1 MKFREM
7 TYTRPDIDALL
18 ARCKELAAK
27 AESAASGEALV
38 AVYYE
43 QSRAFADYN
52 TAANLASIHYTCDTR
67 DAAWKAEQDFFD
79 ANGPAVQNA
88 SVEISRAFLAN
99 PHVDALTEAF
109 GTTCVAGMKNAVLG
123 MDDRTID
130 LQKEYNALVSQ
141 YQQVYGGALVEF
153 DGKQLTIPQL
163 GPYKENLDPAVRR
176 AAYEAEAGYFDA
188 HRAELD
194 ELYTKIVKNL
204 NEQAKILGYHDYS
217 ELSYVRMNRIGYGPE
232 EIRKF
237 RDQVANDVVPQ
248 LKKVIELRKKRT
260 GIEHL
265 TFTDLPVSF
274 RDGNP
279 KPIEGY
285 DARMAASR
293 TMYHELSPETA
304 AFIDFM
310 QDNELFDVESRPGKM
325 SGGYMTSLP
334 AYKAPFIFANWNNT
348 SADVDVLTHEC
359 GHAFE
364 GYVAER
370 DPKVPAD
377 LECPGMES
385 AEIHSMAMEF
395 LTAPWHHLLFGKDTE
410 KYALLHAED
419 SFLFLAYGC
428 IVDEFQHRMYQNPD
442 LTPDERNAV
451 WLELEHKYR
460 PWIDFDNLPFYGRGA
475 GWQRQLHI
483 YECPFYYIDYCLSTM
498 AALQFF
504 LLSLKDHKDAWQRY
518 LRLVRRAGM
527 ASYAELCETAGL
539 KVPFT
544 DGSIKAIAEEM
555 EQWIAAHQVRAKP
568 NETS

>member
-1 MKFREM
+1 MKFNEM

-18 ARCKELAAK
+18 ARCRELASK
-27 AESAASGEALV
+27 AAAAPDGDALV
-38 AVYYE
+38 RLYYE
-43 QSRAFADYN
+43 QSEAFAEYN
-52 TAANLASIHYTCDTR
+52 TAANLANIHYTCDTR
-67 DAAWKAEQDFFD
+67 DAYWKAEQDFFD
-79 ANGPAVQNA
+79 ANGPAVTNA

-99 PHVDALTEAF
+99 PHVDALTEKF
-109 GTTCVAGMKNAVLG
+109 GTTCVAGMKNAVLS
-123 MDDRTID
+123 MDDRTVE
-130 LQKEYNALVSQ
+130 LQQQFNALVSR
-141 YQQVYGGALVEF
+141 YQQIYGGALVEL

-163 GPYKENLDPAVRR
+163 GPYKEDLDPAVRR

-194 ELYTKIVKNL
+194 ELYGQIVQNL
-204 NEQAKILGYHDYS
+204 NAQARVMGYHDYS

-248 LKKVIELRKKRT
+248 LQKVMALRAKRT
-260 GIEHL
+260 GIAHPA
-265 TFTDLPVSF
+265 FTDLPILF

-279 KPIEGY
+279 KPIPGY
-285 DARMAASR
+285 KARMDAAR

-304 AFIDFM
+304 EFIDFM

-334 AYKAPFIFANWNNT
+334 SYKAPFIFANWNDT
-348 SADVDVLTHEC
+348 SGDVDVLTHEC

-370 DPKVPAD
+370 DPAIPAD

-395 LTAPWHHLLFGKDTE
+395 LTAPWHHLLFGRDTD

-419 SFLFLAYGC
+419 SFVFLAYGC
-428 IVDEFQHRMYQNPD
+428 EVDEFQHIMYQNPN
-442 LTPDERNAV
+442 LTPDERNAE
-451 WLELEHKYR
+451 WLKLEKKYR

-504 LLSLKDHKDAWQRY
+504 LLSLTDHKDAWERY
-518 LRLVRRAGM
+518 LRLVRRAGT
-527 ASYAELCETAGL
+527 ASYTELLETAGL
-539 KVPFT
+539 KVPFEE
-544 DGSIKAIAEEM
+544 GSIKGIAQQMTDWLE
-555 EQWIAAHQVRAKP
+555 AHQV
-568 NETS
+568 

>member
-1 MKFREM
+1 MKFSEM
-7 TYTRPDIDALL
+7 PYTRPDIDALL
-18 ARCKELAAK
+18 AQCRQLAAK
-27 AESAASGEALV
+27 AAAAPDGDAL
-38 AVYYE
+38 AALYFE
-43 QSRAFADYN
+43 QSEAFAEYN
-52 TAANLASIHYTCDTR
+52 TAANLANIHYTCDTR
-67 DAAWKAEQDFFD
+67 DAHWKAEQDFFD
-79 ANGPAVQNA
+79 ANGPAVTNA
-88 SVEISRAFLAN
+88 SVEICRAFLAN
-99 PHVDALTEAF
+99 PHVDALTEKF
-109 GTTCVAGMKNAVLG
+109 GSTCVAGMKNAVLS
-123 MDDRTID
+123 MDDRTVE
-130 LQKEYNALVSQ
+130 LQQQFNALVSQ
-141 YQQVYGGALVEF
+141 YQQIYGGALVEL

-163 GPYKENLDPAVRR
+163 GPYKEDLDPAVRR

-194 ELYTKIVKNL
+194 ELYTQIVRNL
-204 NEQAKILGYHDYS
+204 NAQARVLGYPDYS

-237 RDQVANDVVPQ
+237 RDQVAQDVVPQ
-248 LKKVIELRKKRT
+248 LQKVMALRAKRT
-260 GIEHL
+260 GIAAPK
-265 TFTDLPVSF
+265 FTDLPILF

-279 KPIEGY
+279 KPIPGY
-285 DARMAASR
+285 KARMDAAR

-304 AFIDFM
+304 EFIDFM

-334 AYKAPFIFANWNNT
+334 TYKAPFIFANWNNT

-504 LLSLKDHKDAWQRY
+504 LLSLTDHKDAWERY
-518 LRLVRRAGM
+518 LKLVRRAGL
-527 ASYAELCETAGL
+527 ASYTELMQTAGL
-539 KVPFT
+539 KVPFE
-544 DGSIKAIAEEM
+544 DGSIKAIAQQM
-555 EQWIAAHQVRAKP
+555 GQWIAEHQV
-568 NETS
+568 

>member
-1 MKFREM
+1 MKFNEM

-18 ARCKELAAK
+18 ARCRELAAK
-27 AESAASGEALV
+27 AAAAPDGDALV
-38 AVYYE
+38 RLYYE
-43 QSRAFADYN
+43 QSEAFAEYN
-52 TAANLASIHYTCDTR
+52 TAANLANIHYTCDTR
-67 DAAWKAEQDFFD
+67 DAYWKAEQDFFD
-79 ANGPAVQNA
+79 ANGPAVTNA

-99 PHVDALTEAF
+99 PHVDALTEKF
-109 GTTCVAGMKNAVLG
+109 GTTCVAGMKNAVLS
-123 MDDRTID
+123 MDDRTLE
-130 LQKEYNALVSQ
+130 LQQQFNALVSR
-141 YQQVYGGALVEF
+141 YQQIYGGALVEL

-163 GPYKENLDPAVRR
+163 GPYKEDLDPAVRR

-194 ELYTKIVKNL
+194 ELYGQIVQNL
-204 NEQAKILGYHDYS
+204 NAQARVMGYHDYS

-248 LKKVIELRKKRT
+248 LQKVMALRAKRT
-260 GIEHL
+260 GIAHPA
-265 TFTDLPVSF
+265 FTDLPILF

-279 KPIEGY
+279 KPIPGY
-285 DARMAASR
+285 KARMDAAR

-304 AFIDFM
+304 EFIDFM

-334 AYKAPFIFANWNNT
+334 SYKAPFIFANWNDT
-348 SADVDVLTHEC
+348 SGDVDVLTHEC

-370 DPKVPAD
+370 DPAIPAD

-395 LTAPWHHLLFGKDTE
+395 LTAPWHHLLFGKDTD

-419 SFLFLAYGC
+419 SFVFLAYGC
-428 IVDEFQHRMYQNPD
+428 EVDEFQHIMYQNPD
-442 LTPDERNAV
+442 LTPDERNAE
-451 WLELEHKYR
+451 WLKLEKKYR
-460 PWIDFDNLPFYGRGA
+460 PWIDFADLPFYGRGA

-504 LLSLKDHKDAWQRY
+504 LLSLTDHKDAWARY
-518 LRLVRRAGM
+518 LRLVRRAGT
-527 ASYAELCETAGL
+527 ASYTELLETAGL
-539 KVPFT
+539 KVPFEE
-544 DGSIKAIAEEM
+544 GSIKGIAQQMTDWLET
-555 EQWIAAHQVRAKP
+555 HQV
-568 NETS
+568 

>member
-1 MKFREM
+1 MKFNEM

-18 ARCKELAAK
+18 ARCRELASK
-27 AESAASGEALV
+27 AAAAPDGDALV
-38 AVYYE
+38 RLYYE
-43 QSRAFADYN
+43 QSEAFAEYN
-52 TAANLASIHYTCDTR
+52 TAANLANIHYTCDTR
-67 DAAWKAEQDFFD
+67 DAYWKAEQDFFD
-79 ANGPAVQNA
+79 ANGPAVTNA

-99 PHVDALTEAF
+99 PHVDALTEKF
-109 GTTCVAGMKNAVLG
+109 GTTCVAGMKNAVLS
-123 MDDRTID
+123 MDDRTVE
-130 LQKEYNALVSQ
+130 LQQQFNALVSR
-141 YQQVYGGALVEF
+141 YQQIYGGALVEL

-163 GPYKENLDPAVRR
+163 GPYKEDLDPAVRR

-194 ELYTKIVKNL
+194 ELYGQIVQNL
-204 NEQAKILGYHDYS
+204 NAQARVMGYHDYS

-248 LKKVIELRKKRT
+248 LQKVMALRAKRT
-260 GIEHL
+260 GIAHPA
-265 TFTDLPVSF
+265 FTDLPILF

-279 KPIEGY
+279 KPIPGY
-285 DARMAASR
+285 KARMDAAR

-304 AFIDFM
+304 EFIDFM

-334 AYKAPFIFANWNNT
+334 SYKAPFIFANWNDT
-348 SADVDVLTHEC
+348 SGDVDVLTHEC

-370 DPKVPAD
+370 DPAIPAD

-395 LTAPWHHLLFGKDTE
+395 LTAPWHHLLFGRDTD

-419 SFLFLAYGC
+419 SFVFLAYGC
-428 IVDEFQHRMYQNPD
+428 EVDEFQHIMYQNPD
-442 LTPDERNAV
+442 LTPDERNAE
-451 WLELEHKYR
+451 WLKLEKKYR

-504 LLSLKDHKDAWQRY
+504 LLSLTDHKDAWARY
-518 LRLVRRAGM
+518 LRLVRRAGT
-527 ASYAELCETAGL
+527 ASYTELLETAGL
-539 KVPFT
+539 KVPFEE
-544 DGSIKAIAEEM
+544 GSIKGIAQQMTDWLES
-555 EQWIAAHQVRAKP
+555 HQV
-568 NETS
+568 

>member
-1 MKFREM
+1 MKFSEM

-27 AESAASGEALV
+27 AAAAPDGDALV
-38 AVYYE
+38 RLYYE
-43 QSRAFADYN
+43 QSEAFAEYN
-52 TAANLASIHYTCDTR
+52 TAANLANIHYTCDTR
-67 DAAWKAEQDFFD
+67 DAYWKAEQDFFD
-79 ANGPAVQNA
+79 ANGPAVTNA

-99 PHVDALTEAF
+99 PHVDALTAKF
-109 GTTCVAGMKNAVLG
+109 GTTCVAGMKNAVLS
-123 MDDRTID
+123 MDDRTVE
-130 LQKEYNALVSQ
+130 LQQKFNALVSR
-141 YQQVYGGALVEF
+141 YQQIYGGALVEL

-163 GPYKENLDPAVRR
+163 GPYKEDLDPAVRR

-194 ELYTKIVKNL
+194 ELYGEIVQNL
-204 NEQAKILGYHDYS
+204 NAQAKVMGYHDYS
-217 ELSYVRMNRIGYGPE
+217 DLSYVRMNRIGYGPE

-237 RDQVANDVVPQ
+237 RDQVARDVVPQ
-248 LKKVIELRKKRT
+248 LQKVMAMRAKRT
-260 GIEHL
+260 GIEHPA
-265 TFTDLPVSF
+265 FTDLPIMF
-274 RDGNP
+274 KDGNP
-279 KPIEGY
+279 KPIPGY
-285 DARMAASR
+285 KARMDAAR
-293 TMYHELSPETA
+293 TMYHALSPETA
-304 AFIDFM
+304 EFIDFM

-334 AYKAPFIFANWNNT
+334 SYKAPFIFANWNNT
-348 SADVDVLTHEC
+348 SGDVDVLTHEC

-370 DPKVPAD
+370 DPAIPAD

-395 LTAPWHHLLFGKDTE
+395 LTAPWHHLLFGKDTG

-419 SFLFLAYGC
+419 SFVFLAYGC
-428 IVDEFQHRMYQNPD
+428 EVDEFQHIMYQNPD
-442 LTPDERNAV
+442 LTPDERNAE
-451 WLELEHKYR
+451 WLKLEKKYR
-460 PWIDFDNLPFYGRGA
+460 PWIDFAGLPFYGRGA

-504 LLSLKDHKDAWQRY
+504 LLSLTDHKDAWQRY

-527 ASYAELCETAGL
+527 ASYTELLQTAGL
-539 KVPFT
+539 KVPFE
-544 DGSIKAIAEEM
+544 DGSIKGIAQQMTDWLET
-555 EQWIAAHQVRAKP
+555 HQV
-568 NETS
+568 

>member
-1 MKFREM
+1 MKFNEM

-18 ARCKELAAK
+18 ARCRELAAK
-27 AESAASGEALV
+27 AAAAPDGDALV
-38 AVYYE
+38 RLYYE
-43 QSRAFADYN
+43 QSEAFAEYN
-52 TAANLASIHYTCDTR
+52 TAANLANIHYTCDTR
-67 DAAWKAEQDFFD
+67 DAYWKAEQDFFD
-79 ANGPAVQNA
+79 ANGPAVTNA

-99 PHVDALTEAF
+99 PHVDALTEKF
-109 GTTCVAGMKNAVLG
+109 GTTCVAGMKNAVLS
-123 MDDRTID
+123 MDDRTVE
-130 LQKEYNALVSQ
+130 LQQQFNALVSR
-141 YQQVYGGALVEF
+141 YQQIYGGALVEL

-163 GPYKENLDPAVRR
+163 GPYKEDLDPAVRR

-194 ELYTKIVKNL
+194 ELYGQIVQNL
-204 NEQAKILGYHDYS
+204 NAQARVMGYHDYS

-248 LKKVIELRKKRT
+248 LQKVMALRAKRT
-260 GIEHL
+260 GIAHPA
-265 TFTDLPVSF
+265 FTDLPILF

-279 KPIEGY
+279 KPIPGY
-285 DARMAASR
+285 KARMDAAR

-304 AFIDFM
+304 EFIDFM

-334 AYKAPFIFANWNNT
+334 SYKAPFIFANWNDT
-348 SADVDVLTHEC
+348 SGDVDVLTHEC

-370 DPKVPAD
+370 DPAIPAD

-395 LTAPWHHLLFGKDTE
+395 LTAPWHHLLFGRDTD

-419 SFLFLAYGC
+419 SFVFLAYGC
-428 IVDEFQHRMYQNPD
+428 EVDEFQHIMYQNPD
-442 LTPDERNAV
+442 LTPDERNAE
-451 WLELEHKYR
+451 WLKLEKKYR

-498 AALQFF
+498 TALQFF
-504 LLSLKDHKDAWQRY
+504 LLSLTDHKDAWARY
-518 LRLVRRAGM
+518 LRLVRRAGT
-527 ASYAELCETAGL
+527 ASYTELLETAGL
-539 KVPFT
+539 KVPFEE
-544 DGSIKAIAEEM
+544 GSIKGIAQQMTDWLE
-555 EQWIAAHQVRAKP
+555 AHQV
-568 NETS
+568 

>member
-1 MKFREM
+1 MKFNEM
-7 TYTRPDIDALL
+7 TYTRPDIGALL

-27 AESAASGEALV
+27 AAAAPDGDALV
-38 AVYYE
+38 RLYYE
-43 QSRAFADYN
+43 QSEAFAEYN
-52 TAANLASIHYTCDTR
+52 TAANLANIHYTCDTR
-67 DAAWKAEQDFFD
+67 DEYWKAEQDFFD
-79 ANGPAVQNA
+79 ANGPAVTNA
-88 SVEISRAFLAN
+88 SVEISRSFLAN
-99 PHVDALTEAF
+99 PHVDALTEKF

-123 MDDRTID
+123 MDDRTVE
-130 LQKEYNALVSQ
+130 LQQQFNALVSR
-141 YQQVYGGALVEF
+141 YQQIYGGALVEL

-163 GPYKENLDPAVRR
+163 GPYKEDLDPAVRR

-194 ELYTKIVKNL
+194 ELYGEIVKNL
-204 NEQAKILGYHDYS
+204 NAQARVMGYHDYS

-248 LKKVIELRKKRT
+248 LQKVMAMRAKRT
-260 GIEHL
+260 GIARP
-265 TFTDLPVSF
+265 TFTDLPIMF
-274 RDGNP
+274 KDGNP
-279 KPIEGY
+279 KPIPGY
-285 DARMAASR
+285 KARMDAAR

-304 AFIDFM
+304 EFIDFM

-334 AYKAPFIFANWNNT
+334 SYKAPFIFANWNDT
-348 SADVDVLTHEC
+348 SGDVDVLTHEC

-370 DPKVPAD
+370 DPAIPAD

-395 LTAPWHHLLFGKDTE
+395 LTAPWHHLLFGKDTD

-419 SFLFLAYGC
+419 SFVFLAYGC
-428 IVDEFQHRMYQNPD
+428 EVDEFQHIMYQNPD
-442 LTPDERNAV
+442 LTPDERNAE
-451 WLELEHKYR
+451 WLKLEKEYR

-504 LLSLKDHKDAWQRY
+504 LLSLTDHKDAWARY
-518 LRLVRRAGM
+518 LRLVRRAGT
-527 ASYAELCETAGL
+527 ASYTELLETAGL
-539 KVPFT
+539 KVPFEE
-544 DGSIKAIAEEM
+544 GSIKGIAQQMTDWLEN
-555 EQWIAAHQVRAKP
+555 HQV
-568 NETS
+568 

>member
-1 MKFREM
+1 MKFNEM
-7 TYTRPDIDALL
+7 PYTRPDIDALL
-18 ARCKELAAK
+18 ARCKELAAR
-27 AESAASGEALV
+27 AAAAPDGDALV
-38 AVYYE
+38 VLYYE
-43 QSRAFADYN
+43 QSEAFAEYN
-52 TAANLASIHYTCDTR
+52 TASQLANIHYTCDTR
-67 DAAWKAEQDFFD
+67 DAYWKAEQDFFD
-79 ANGPAVQNA
+79 ANGPAVTNA

-99 PHVDALTEAF
+99 PHVDALTAKF
-109 GTTCVAGMKNAVLG
+109 GTTCVAGMKNAVLS
-123 MDDRTID
+123 MDDRTVE
-130 LQKEYNALVSQ
+130 LQQQFNALVSK
-141 YQQVYGGALVEF
+141 YQQIYGGALVEL

-163 GPYKENLDPAVRR
+163 GPYKEDLDPAVRR

-188 HRAELD
+188 HRDELD
-194 ELYTKIVKNL
+194 ALYGEIVKNL
-204 NEQAKILGYHDYS
+204 NAQAKVLGYKDYS

-232 EIRKF
+232 EIKKF
-237 RDQVANDVVPQ
+237 RDQVANDVVPLLQ
-248 LKKVIELRKKRT
+248 KVMAMRAKRT
-260 GIEHL
+260 GIAHP
-265 TFTDLPVSF
+265 TFTDLPIMF
-274 RDGNP
+274 KDGNP
-279 KPIEGY
+279 KPIPGY
-285 DARMAASR
+285 EARMDAAR

-304 AFIDFM
+304 EFIDFM

-334 AYKAPFIFANWNNT
+334 SYKAPFIFANWNNT
-348 SADVDVLTHEC
+348 SGDVDVLTHEC

-395 LTAPWHHLLFGKDTE
+395 LTAPWHHLLFGKDTG

-504 LLSLKDHKDAWQRY
+504 LLSLKDHKDAWERY
-518 LRLVRRAGM
+518 LKLVRRAGL
-527 ASYAELCETAGL
+527 ASYTELMQTAGL
-539 KVPFT
+539 KVPFEE
-544 DGSIKAIAEEM
+544 GSIKAIAQQM
-555 EQWIAAHQVRAKP
+555 GQWIAEHQV
-568 NETS
+568 

>member
-1 MKFREM
+1 MKFNEM
-7 TYTRPDIDALL
+7 TYTRPDIGALL

-27 AESAASGEALV
+27 AAAAPDGDALV
-38 AVYYE
+38 RLYYE
-43 QSRAFADYN
+43 QSEAFAEYN
-52 TAANLASIHYTCDTR
+52 TAANLANIHYTCDTR
-67 DAAWKAEQDFFD
+67 DAYWKAEQDFFD
-79 ANGPAVQNA
+79 ANGPAVTNA

-99 PHVDALTEAF
+99 PHVDALTEKF
-109 GTTCVAGMKNAVLG
+109 GTTCVAGMKNAVLS
-123 MDDRTID
+123 MDDRTVE
-130 LQKEYNALVSQ
+130 LQQQFNALVSR
-141 YQQVYGGALVEF
+141 YQQIYGGALVEL

-163 GPYKENLDPAVRR
+163 GPYKEDLDPAVRR

-194 ELYTKIVKNL
+194 ELYGEIVKNL
-204 NEQAKILGYHDYS
+204 NAQARVMGYHDYS

-248 LKKVIELRKKRT
+248 LQKVMAMRAKRT
-260 GIEHL
+260 GIARP
-265 TFTDLPVSF
+265 TFTDLPIMF
-274 RDGNP
+274 KDGNP
-279 KPIEGY
+279 KPIPGY
-285 DARMAASR
+285 KARMDAAR

-304 AFIDFM
+304 EFIDFM

-334 AYKAPFIFANWNNT
+334 SYKAPFIFANWNDT
-348 SADVDVLTHEC
+348 SGDVDVLTHEC

-370 DPKVPAD
+370 DPAIPAD

-395 LTAPWHHLLFGKDTE
+395 LTAPWHHLLFGRDTD

-419 SFLFLAYGC
+419 SFVFLAYGC
-428 IVDEFQHRMYQNPD
+428 EVDEFQHIMYQNPD
-442 LTPDERNAV
+442 LTPDERNAE
-451 WLELEHKYR
+451 WLKLEKKYR
-460 PWIDFDNLPFYGRGA
+460 PWIDFADLPFYGRGA

-504 LLSLKDHKDAWQRY
+504 LLSLTDHKDAWERY
-518 LRLVRRAGM
+518 LRLVRRAGT
-527 ASYAELCETAGL
+527 ASYTELLETAGL
-539 KVPFT
+539 KVPFEE
-544 DGSIKAIAEEM
+544 GSIKGIAQQMTDWLET
-555 EQWIAAHQVRAKP
+555 HQV
-568 NETS
+568 

>member
-1 MKFREM
+1 MKFNEM

-18 ARCKELAAK
+18 ARCRELAAK
-27 AESAASGEALV
+27 AAAAPDGDALV
-38 AVYYE
+38 RLYYE
-43 QSRAFADYN
+43 QSEAFAEYN
-52 TAANLASIHYTCDTR
+52 TAANLANIHYTCDTR
-67 DAAWKAEQDFFD
+67 DAYWKAEQDFFD
-79 ANGPAVQNA
+79 ANGPAVTNA

-99 PHVDALTEAF
+99 PHVDALTEKF
-109 GTTCVAGMKNAVLG
+109 GTTCVAGMKNAVLS
-123 MDDRTID
+123 MDDRTVE
-130 LQKEYNALVSQ
+130 LQQQFNALVSR
-141 YQQVYGGALVEF
+141 YQQIYGGALVELG
-153 DGKQLTIPQL
+153 GKQLTIPQL
-163 GPYKENLDPAVRR
+163 GPYKEDLDPAVRR

-194 ELYTKIVKNL
+194 ELYGQIVQNL
-204 NEQAKILGYHDYS
+204 NAQARVMGYHDYS

-248 LKKVIELRKKRT
+248 LQKVMALRAKRT
-260 GIEHL
+260 GIAHPA
-265 TFTDLPVSF
+265 FTDLPILF

-279 KPIEGY
+279 KPIPGY
-285 DARMAASR
+285 KARMDAAR

-304 AFIDFM
+304 EFIDFM

-334 AYKAPFIFANWNNT
+334 SYKAPFIFANWNDT
-348 SADVDVLTHEC
+348 SGDVDVLTHEC

-370 DPKVPAD
+370 DPAIPAD

-395 LTAPWHHLLFGKDTE
+395 LTAPWHHLLFGRDTD

-419 SFLFLAYGC
+419 SFVFLAYGC
-428 IVDEFQHRMYQNPD
+428 EVDEFQHIMYQNPD
-442 LTPDERNAV
+442 LTPDERNAE
-451 WLELEHKYR
+451 WLKLEKKYR

-504 LLSLKDHKDAWQRY
+504 LLSLTDHKDAWARY
-518 LRLVRRAGM
+518 LRLVRRAGT
-527 ASYAELCETAGL
+527 ASYTELLETAGL
-539 KVPFT
+539 KVPFEE
-544 DGSIKAIAEEM
+544 GSIKGIAQQM
-555 EQWIAAHQVRAKP
+555 TDWLKNHQV
-568 NETS
+568 

>member
-1 MKFREM
+1 MKFNEM
-7 TYTRPDIDALL
+7 TYTRPDIGALL

-27 AESAASGEALV
+27 AAAAPDGDALV
-38 AVYYE
+38 RLYYE
-43 QSRAFADYN
+43 QSEAFAEYN
-52 TAANLASIHYTCDTR
+52 TAANLANIHYTCDTR
-67 DAAWKAEQDFFD
+67 DAYWKAEQDFFD
-79 ANGPAVQNA
+79 ANGPAVTNA

-99 PHVDALTEAF
+99 PHVDVLTAKF

-123 MDDRTID
+123 MDDRTVE
-130 LQKEYNALVSQ
+130 LQQQFNALVSR
-141 YQQVYGGALVEF
+141 YQQIYGGALVEL

-163 GPYKENLDPAVRR
+163 GPYKEDLDPAVRR

-194 ELYTKIVKNL
+194 ELYGQIVQNL
-204 NEQAKILGYHDYS
+204 NAQARVMGYHDYS

-248 LKKVIELRKKRT
+248 LQKVMAMRAKRT
-260 GIEHL
+260 GIARP
-265 TFTDLPVSF
+265 TFTDLPIMF
-274 RDGNP
+274 KDGNP
-279 KPIEGY
+279 KPIPGY
-285 DARMAASR
+285 KARMDAAR

-304 AFIDFM
+304 EFIDFM

-334 AYKAPFIFANWNNT
+334 SYKAPFIFANWNDT
-348 SADVDVLTHEC
+348 SGDVDVLTHEC

-370 DPKVPAD
+370 DPAIPAD

-395 LTAPWHHLLFGKDTE
+395 LTAPWHHLLFGRDTD

-419 SFLFLAYGC
+419 SFVFLAYGC
-428 IVDEFQHRMYQNPD
+428 EVDEFQHIMYQNPD
-442 LTPDERNAV
+442 LTPDERNAE
-451 WLELEHKYR
+451 WLKLEKKYR

-504 LLSLKDHKDAWQRY
+504 LLSLTDHKDAWERY
-518 LRLVRRAGM
+518 LRLVRRAGT
-527 ASYAELCETAGL
+527 ASYTELLETAGL
-539 KVPFT
+539 KVPFEE
-544 DGSIKAIAEEM
+544 GSIKGIAQQMTDWLEN
-555 EQWIAAHQVRAKP
+555 HQV
-568 NETS
+568 

>member
-1 MKFREM
+1 MKFSEM
-7 TYTRPDIDALL
+7 KYERPDLDKVL
-18 ARCKELAAK
+18 AQCEEYAKKMAA
-27 AESAASGEALV
+27 AQSGEELV
-38 AVYYE
+38 QLYREENAMMAHYH
-43 QSRAFADYN
+43 
-52 TAANLASIHYTCDTR
+52 TASCLASIHYTQDTR
-67 DAAWKAEQDFFD
+67 DEYWSGEQEWFD
-79 ANGPAVQNA
+79 ATGPAVSNA
-88 SVEISRAFLAN
+88 ARNVAEAILSN
-99 PHVDALTEAF
+99 PHAKALEEAF
-109 GTTCVAGMKNAVLG
+109 GTRILPSLRNLVLS
-123 MDDRTID
+123 MDDRVIE
-130 LQKEYNALVSQ
+130 LQKEENALTSA
-141 YQQVYGGALVEF
+141 YQKLYGGAMAEL

-163 GPYKENLDPAVRR
+163 GPYKEDLDPAVRR

-194 ELYTKIVKNL
+194 ELYGEIVKNL
-204 NEQAKILGYHDYS
+204 NAQARVMGYHDYS

-248 LKKVIELRKKRT
+248 LQKVMALRAKRT
-260 GIEHL
+260 GIARP
-265 TFTDLPVSF
+265 TFADLPIMF
-274 RDGNP
+274 KDGNP
-279 KPIEGY
+279 KPIPGY
-285 DARMAASR
+285 KARMDAAR

-304 AFIDFM
+304 EFIDFM

-334 AYKAPFIFANWNNT
+334 SYKAPFIFANWNNT
-348 SADVDVLTHEC
+348 SGDVDVLTHEC

-370 DPKVPAD
+370 DPNVPAD
-377 LECPGMES
+377 LECPAMES

-419 SFLFLAYGC
+419 SFVFLAYGC
-428 IVDEFQHRMYQNPD
+428 AVDEFQHIMYQNPD
-442 LTPDERNAV
+442 LTPDQRNAE
-451 WLELEHKYR
+451 WLKLEKKYR

-504 LLSLKDHKDAWQRY
+504 LLSLDDHKDAWERY
-518 LRLVRRAGM
+518 LKLVRRAGL
-527 ASYAELCETAGL
+527 ASYTELLQTAGL
-539 KVPFT
+539 KVPFEE
-544 DGSIKAIAEEM
+544 GSVKGIAQQMTRWLEE
-555 EQWIAAHQVRAKP
+555 HQVD
-568 NETS
+568 

>member
-1 MKFREM
+1 MKFNEM

-18 ARCKELAAK
+18 ARCRELAAK
-27 AESAASGEALV
+27 AAAAPDGDALV
-38 AVYYE
+38 RLYYE
-43 QSRAFADYN
+43 QSEAFAEYN
-52 TAANLASIHYTCDTR
+52 TAANLANIHYTCDTR
-67 DAAWKAEQDFFD
+67 DAYWKAEQDFFD
-79 ANGPAVQNA
+79 ANGPAVTNA

-99 PHVDALTEAF
+99 PHVDALTEKF
-109 GTTCVAGMKNAVLG
+109 GTTCVAGMKNAVLS
-123 MDDRTID
+123 MDDRTVE
-130 LQKEYNALVSQ
+130 LQQQFNALVSR
-141 YQQVYGGALVEF
+141 YQQIYGGALVEL

-163 GPYKENLDPAVRR
+163 GPYKEDLDPAVRR

-194 ELYTKIVKNL
+194 ELYGQIVQNL
-204 NEQAKILGYHDYS
+204 NAQARVMGYHDYS

-248 LKKVIELRKKRT
+248 LQKVMALRAKRT
-260 GIEHL
+260 GIAHPA
-265 TFTDLPVSF
+265 FTDLPILF

-279 KPIEGY
+279 KPIPGY
-285 DARMAASR
+285 KARMDAAR

-304 AFIDFM
+304 EFIDFM

-334 AYKAPFIFANWNNT
+334 SYKAPFIFANWNDT
-348 SADVDVLTHEC
+348 SGDVDVLTHEC

-370 DPKVPAD
+370 DPAIPAD

-395 LTAPWHHLLFGKDTE
+395 LTAPWHHLLFGKDTD
-410 KYALLHAED
+410 KYSLLHAED
-419 SFLFLAYGC
+419 SFVFLAYGC
-428 IVDEFQHRMYQNPD
+428 EVDEFQHIMYQNPD
-442 LTPDERNAV
+442 LTPDERNAE
-451 WLELEHKYR
+451 WLKLEKKYR

-504 LLSLKDHKDAWQRY
+504 LLSLTDHKDAWARY
-518 LRLVRRAGM
+518 LRLVRRAGT
-527 ASYAELCETAGL
+527 ASYTELLETAGL
-539 KVPFT
+539 KVPFEE
-544 DGSIKAIAEEM
+544 GSIKGIAQQMTDWLEN
-555 EQWIAAHQVRAKP
+555 HQV
-568 NETS
+568 

>member
-1 MKFREM
+1 MKFNEM
-7 TYTRPDIDALL
+7 TYTRPDIGALL

-27 AESAASGEALV
+27 AAAAPDGDALV
-38 AVYYE
+38 RLYYE
-43 QSRAFADYN
+43 QSEAFAEYN
-52 TAANLASIHYTCDTR
+52 TAANLANIHYTCDTR
-67 DAAWKAEQDFFD
+67 DEYWKAEQDFFD
-79 ANGPAVQNA
+79 ANGPAVTNA
-88 SVEISRAFLAN
+88 SVEISRSFLAN
-99 PHVDALTEAF
+99 PHVDALTEKF
-109 GTTCVAGMKNAVLG
+109 GTTCVAGMKNAVLS
-123 MDDRTID
+123 MDDRTVE
-130 LQKEYNALVSQ
+130 LQQQFNALVSR
-141 YQQVYGGALVEF
+141 YQQIYGGALVEL

-163 GPYKENLDPAVRR
+163 GPYKEDLDPAVRR

-194 ELYTKIVKNL
+194 ELYGEIVKNL
-204 NEQAKILGYHDYS
+204 NAQARVMGYHDYS

-248 LKKVIELRKKRT
+248 LQKVMAMRAKRT
-260 GIEHL
+260 GIARP
-265 TFTDLPVSF
+265 TFTDLPIMF
-274 RDGNP
+274 KDGNP
-279 KPIEGY
+279 KPIPGY
-285 DARMAASR
+285 KARMDAAR

-304 AFIDFM
+304 EFIDFM

-334 AYKAPFIFANWNNT
+334 SYKAPFIFANWNGT

-370 DPKVPAD
+370 DPAIPAD

-395 LTAPWHHLLFGKDTE
+395 LTAPWHHLLFGRDTD

-419 SFLFLAYGC
+419 SFVFLAYGC
-428 IVDEFQHRMYQNPD
+428 EVDEFQHIMYQNPD
-442 LTPDERNAV
+442 LTPDERNAE
-451 WLELEHKYR
+451 WLKLEKKYR

-504 LLSLKDHKDAWQRY
+504 LLSLTDHKDAWQRY

-527 ASYAELCETAGL
+527 ASYTELLETAGL
-539 KVPFT
+539 KVPFEE
-544 DGSIKAIAEEM
+544 GSIKGIAQQMTDWLET
-555 EQWIAAHQVRAKP
+555 HQV
-568 NETS
+568 

>member
-1 MKFREM
+1 MKFNEM

-18 ARCKELAAK
+18 ARCRELATK
-27 AESAASGEALV
+27 AAAAPDGDALV
-38 AVYYE
+38 RLYYE
-43 QSRAFADYN
+43 QSEAFAEYN
-52 TAANLASIHYTCDTR
+52 TAANLANIHYTCDTR
-67 DAAWKAEQDFFD
+67 DAYWKAEQDFFD
-79 ANGPAVQNA
+79 ANGPAVTNA

-99 PHVDALTEAF
+99 SHVDALTEKF
-109 GTTCVAGMKNAVLG
+109 GSTCVAGMKNAVLS
-123 MDDRTID
+123 MDDRTVE
-130 LQKEYNALVSQ
+130 LQQQFNALVSR
-141 YQQVYGGALVEF
+141 YQQIYGGALVEL

-163 GPYKENLDPAVRR
+163 GPYKEDLDPAVRR

-194 ELYTKIVKNL
+194 ELYGQIVQNL
-204 NEQAKILGYHDYS
+204 NAQARVMGYHDYS

-248 LKKVIELRKKRT
+248 LQKVMALRAKRT
-260 GIEHL
+260 GIAHPA
-265 TFTDLPVSF
+265 FTDLPILF

-279 KPIEGY
+279 KPIPGY
-285 DARMAASR
+285 KARMDAAR

-304 AFIDFM
+304 EFIDFM

-334 AYKAPFIFANWNNT
+334 SYKAPFIFANWNDT
-348 SADVDVLTHEC
+348 SGDVDVLTHEC

-370 DPKVPAD
+370 DPAIPAD

-395 LTAPWHHLLFGKDTE
+395 LTAPWHHLLFGKDTD

-419 SFLFLAYGC
+419 SFVFLAYGC
-428 IVDEFQHRMYQNPD
+428 EVDEFQHIMYQNPD
-442 LTPDERNAV
+442 LTPDERNAE
-451 WLELEHKYR
+451 WLKLEKKYR
-460 PWIDFDNLPFYGRGA
+460 PWIDFDNLPFYGRGS

-504 LLSLKDHKDAWQRY
+504 LLSLTDHKDAWARY
-518 LRLVRRAGM
+518 LRLVRRAGT
-527 ASYAELCETAGL
+527 ASYTELLETAGL
-539 KVPFT
+539 KVPFEE
-544 DGSIKAIAEEM
+544 GSIKGIAQQMTDWLE
-555 EQWIAAHQVRAKP
+555 AHQV
-568 NETS
+568 

>member
-1 MKFREM
+1 MKFNEM

-18 ARCKELAAK
+18 ARCRELAAK
-27 AESAASGEALV
+27 AAAAPDGDALV
-38 AVYYE
+38 RLYYE
-43 QSRAFADYN
+43 QSEAFAEYN
-52 TAANLASIHYTCDTR
+52 TAANLANIHYTCDTR
-67 DAAWKAEQDFFD
+67 DAYWKAEQDFFD
-79 ANGPAVQNA
+79 ANGPAVTNA

-99 PHVDALTEAF
+99 PHVDVLTAKF

-123 MDDRTID
+123 MDDRTVE
-130 LQKEYNALVSQ
+130 LQQQFNALVSR
-141 YQQVYGGALVEF
+141 YQQIYGGALVEL

-163 GPYKENLDPAVRR
+163 GPYKEDLDPAVRR
-176 AAYEAEAGYFDA
+176 AAYEAEASYFDA

-194 ELYTKIVKNL
+194 ELYGQIVQNL
-204 NEQAKILGYHDYS
+204 NAQARVMGYHDYS

-248 LKKVIELRKKRT
+248 LQKVMALRAKRT
-260 GIEHL
+260 GIAHPA
-265 TFTDLPVSF
+265 FTDLPILF

-279 KPIEGY
+279 KPIPGY
-285 DARMAASR
+285 KARMDAAR

-304 AFIDFM
+304 EFIDFM

-334 AYKAPFIFANWNNT
+334 SYKAPFIFANWNDT
-348 SADVDVLTHEC
+348 SGDVDVLTHEC

-370 DPKVPAD
+370 DPAIPAD

-395 LTAPWHHLLFGKDTE
+395 LTAPWHHLLFGRDTD

-419 SFLFLAYGC
+419 SFVFLAYGC
-428 IVDEFQHRMYQNPD
+428 EVDEFQHIMYQNPD
-442 LTPDERNAV
+442 LTPDERNAE
-451 WLELEHKYR
+451 WLKLEKKYR

-504 LLSLKDHKDAWQRY
+504 LLSLTDHKDAWERY
-518 LRLVRRAGM
+518 LRLVRRAGT
-527 ASYAELCETAGL
+527 ASYTELLETAGL
-539 KVPFT
+539 KVPFEE
-544 DGSIKAIAEEM
+544 GSIKGIAQQMTDWLEN
-555 EQWIAAHQVRAKP
+555 HQV
-568 NETS
+568 

>member
-1 MKFREM
+1 MKFNEM
-7 TYTRPDIDALL
+7 TYTRPDIGALL

-27 AESAASGEALV
+27 AAAAPDGDALV
-38 AVYYE
+38 RLYYE
-43 QSRAFADYN
+43 QSEAFAEYN
-52 TAANLASIHYTCDTR
+52 TAANLANIHYTCDTR
-67 DAAWKAEQDFFD
+67 DAYWKAEQDFFD
-79 ANGPAVQNA
+79 ANGPAVTNA

-99 PHVDALTEAF
+99 PHVDALTEKF
-109 GTTCVAGMKNAVLG
+109 GTTCVAGMKNAVLS
-123 MDDRTID
+123 MDDRTVE
-130 LQKEYNALVSQ
+130 LQQQFNALVSR
-141 YQQVYGGALVEF
+141 YQQIYGGALVEL

-163 GPYKENLDPAVRR
+163 GPYKEDLDPAVRR
-176 AAYEAEAGYFDA
+176 AAYEAEASYFDA

-194 ELYTKIVKNL
+194 ELYGQIVQNL
-204 NEQAKILGYHDYS
+204 NAQARVMGYHDYS

-248 LKKVIELRKKRT
+248 LQKVMALRAKRT
-260 GIEHL
+260 GIAHPA
-265 TFTDLPVSF
+265 FTDLPILF

-279 KPIEGY
+279 KPIPGY
-285 DARMAASR
+285 KARMDAAR

-304 AFIDFM
+304 EFIDFM
-310 QDNELFDVESRPGKM
+310 QENELFDVESRPGKM

-334 AYKAPFIFANWNNT
+334 SYKAPFIFANWNDT
-348 SADVDVLTHEC
+348 SGDVDVLTHEC

-370 DPKVPAD
+370 DPAIPAD

-395 LTAPWHHLLFGKDTE
+395 LTAPWHHLLFGKDTD

-419 SFLFLAYGC
+419 SFVFLAYGC
-428 IVDEFQHRMYQNPD
+428 EVDEFQHIMYQNPD
-442 LTPDERNAV
+442 LTPDERNAE
-451 WLELEHKYR
+451 WLKLEKKYR

-504 LLSLKDHKDAWQRY
+504 LLSLTDHKDAWARY
-518 LRLVRRAGM
+518 LRLVRRAGT
-527 ASYAELCETAGL
+527 ASYTELLETAGL
-539 KVPFT
+539 KVPFEE
-544 DGSIKAIAEEM
+544 GSIKGIAQQMTDWLEN
-555 EQWIAAHQVRAKP
+555 HQV
-568 NETS
+568 

>member
-1 MKFREM
+1 MKFNEM

-18 ARCKELAAK
+18 ARCRELAAK
-27 AESAASGEALV
+27 AAAAPDGDALV
-38 AVYYE
+38 RLYYE
-43 QSRAFADYN
+43 QSEAFAEYN
-52 TAANLASIHYTCDTR
+52 TAANLANIHYTCDTR
-67 DAAWKAEQDFFD
+67 DAYWKAEQDFFD
-79 ANGPAVQNA
+79 ANGPAVTNA

-99 PHVDALTEAF
+99 PHVDALTEKF
-109 GTTCVAGMKNAVLG
+109 GTTCVAGMKNAVLS
-123 MDDRTID
+123 MDDRTVE
-130 LQKEYNALVSQ
+130 LQQQFNALVSR
-141 YQQVYGGALVEF
+141 YQQIYGGALVEL

-163 GPYKENLDPAVRR
+163 GPYKEDLDPAVRR

-188 HRAELD
+188 HRTELD
-194 ELYTKIVKNL
+194 ELYGQIVQNL
-204 NEQAKILGYHDYS
+204 NAQARVMGYHDYS

-248 LKKVIELRKKRT
+248 LQKVMALRAKRT
-260 GIEHL
+260 GIAHPA
-265 TFTDLPVSF
+265 FTDLPILF

-279 KPIEGY
+279 KPIPGY
-285 DARMAASR
+285 KARMDAAR

-304 AFIDFM
+304 EFIDFM

-334 AYKAPFIFANWNNT
+334 SYKAPFIFANWNDT
-348 SADVDVLTHEC
+348 SGDVDVLTHEC

-370 DPKVPAD
+370 DPAIPAD

-395 LTAPWHHLLFGKDTE
+395 LTAPWHHLLFGQDTD

-419 SFLFLAYGC
+419 SFVFLAYGC
-428 IVDEFQHRMYQNPD
+428 EVDEFQHIMYQNPD
-442 LTPDERNAV
+442 LTPDERNAE
-451 WLELEHKYR
+451 WLKLEKKYR

-504 LLSLKDHKDAWQRY
+504 LLSLTDHKDAWARY
-518 LRLVRRAGM
+518 LRLVRRAGT
-527 ASYAELCETAGL
+527 ASYTELLETAGL
-539 KVPFT
+539 KVPFEE
-544 DGSIKAIAEEM
+544 GSIKGIAQQMTDWLEN
-555 EQWIAAHQVRAKP
+555 HQV
-568 NETS
+568 

>member
-1 MKFREM
+1 MKFSEM
-7 TYTRPDIDALL
+7 TYTRPDINALL
-18 ARCKELAAK
+18 ARCKQLAAK
-27 AESAASGEALV
+27 AADAQDGDALIQ
-38 AVYYE
+38 VYYE
-43 QSRAFADYN
+43 QSRAFADYT
-52 TAANLASIHYTCDTR
+52 TASQLANIHYTCDTR
-67 DAAWKAEQDFFD
+67 DAYWKAEQDFFD
-79 ANGPAVQNA
+79 ANGPAVTNA

-99 PHVDALTEAF
+99 PYVDALTEHF

-123 MDDRTID
+123 MDDRTVE
-130 LQKEYNALVSQ
+130 LQQEFNALVSQ
-141 YQQVYGGALVEF
+141 YQQIYGGALVEL

-163 GPYKENLDPAVRR
+163 GPYKEDLDPAVRR

-188 HRAELD
+188 HRDELD
-194 ELYTKIVKNL
+194 TLYTKIVKNL
-204 NEQAKILGYHDYS
+204 NQQAKVLGYKDYS
-217 ELSYVRMNRIGYGPE
+217 ELSYVRMNRIGYGQA
-232 EIRKF
+232 EIQAF
-237 RDQVANDVVPQ
+237 RDQVARDVVPELQ
-248 LKKVIELRKKRT
+248 KVMAMRAKRT
-260 GIEHL
+260 GITHP
-265 TFTDLPVSF
+265 TFTDLPIIF
-274 RDGNP
+274 KDGNP
-279 KPIEGY
+279 KPIPGY
-285 DARMAASR
+285 QARMDAAR

-304 AFIDFM
+304 EFIDFM

-334 AYKAPFIFANWNNT
+334 SYKAPFIFANWNNT
-348 SADVDVLTHEC
+348 SGDVDVLTHEC

-504 LLSLKDHKDAWQRY
+504 LLSLKDHKDAWERY
-518 LRLVRRAGM
+518 LKLVRRAGL
-527 ASYAELCETAGL
+527 ASYTELLQTAGL
-539 KVPFT
+539 KVPFEE
-544 DGSIKAIAEEM
+544 GSVKGIAQQMTRWLEE
-555 EQWIAAHQVRAKP
+555 HQVG
-568 NETS
+568 

>member
-1 MKFREM
+1 MKFNEM

-18 ARCKELAAK
+18 ARCRELAAK
-27 AESAASGEALV
+27 AAAAPDGDALV
-38 AVYYE
+38 RLYYE
-43 QSRAFADYN
+43 QSEAFAEYN
-52 TAANLASIHYTCDTR
+52 TAANLANIHYTCDTR
-67 DAAWKAEQDFFD
+67 DAYWKAEQDFFD
-79 ANGPAVQNA
+79 ANGPAVTNA

-99 PHVDALTEAF
+99 PHVDALTEKF
-109 GTTCVAGMKNAVLG
+109 GTTCVAGMKNAVLS
-123 MDDRTID
+123 MDDRTVE
-130 LQKEYNALVSQ
+130 LQQQFNALVSR
-141 YQQVYGGALVEF
+141 YQQIYGGALVEL

-163 GPYKENLDPAVRR
+163 GPYKEDLDPAVRR

-194 ELYTKIVKNL
+194 ELYGQIVQNL
-204 NEQAKILGYHDYS
+204 NAQARVMGYHDYS

-248 LKKVIELRKKRT
+248 LQKVMALRAKRT
-260 GIEHL
+260 GIAHPA
-265 TFTDLPVSF
+265 FTDLPILF

-279 KPIEGY
+279 KPILGY
-285 DARMAASR
+285 KARMDAAR

-304 AFIDFM
+304 EFIDFM

-334 AYKAPFIFANWNNT
+334 SYKAPFIFANWNDT
-348 SADVDVLTHEC
+348 SGDVDVLTHEC

-370 DPKVPAD
+370 DPAIPAD

-395 LTAPWHHLLFGKDTE
+395 LTAPWHHLLFGRDTD

-419 SFLFLAYGC
+419 SFVFLAYGC
-428 IVDEFQHRMYQNPD
+428 EVDEFQHIMYQNPD
-442 LTPDERNAV
+442 LTPDERNAE
-451 WLELEHKYR
+451 WLKLEKKYR

-504 LLSLKDHKDAWQRY
+504 LLSLTDHKDAWARY
-518 LRLVRRAGM
+518 LRLVRRAGT
-527 ASYAELCETAGL
+527 ASYTELLETAGL
-539 KVPFT
+539 KVPFEE
-544 DGSIKAIAEEM
+544 GSIKGIAQQMTDWLEN
-555 EQWIAAHQVRAKP
+555 HQV
-568 NETS
+568 

>member
-1 MKFREM
+1 MKFNEM
-7 TYTRPDIDALL
+7 TYTRPDIGALL

-27 AESAASGEALV
+27 AAAAPDGDALV
-38 AVYYE
+38 RLYYE
-43 QSRAFADYN
+43 QSEAFAEYN
-52 TAANLASIHYTCDTR
+52 TAANLANIHYTCDTR
-67 DAAWKAEQDFFD
+67 DAYWKAEQDFFD
-79 ANGPAVQNA
+79 ANGPAVTNA

-99 PHVDALTEAF
+99 PHVDVLTAKF

-123 MDDRTID
+123 MDDRTVE
-130 LQKEYNALVSQ
+130 LQQQFNALVSR
-141 YQQVYGGALVEF
+141 YQQIYGGALVEL

-163 GPYKENLDPAVRR
+163 GPYKEDLDPAVRR

-194 ELYTKIVKNL
+194 ELYGEIVKNL
-204 NEQAKILGYHDYS
+204 NAQARVMGYHDYS

-248 LKKVIELRKKRT
+248 LQKVMAMRAKRT
-260 GIEHL
+260 GIARP
-265 TFTDLPVSF
+265 TFTDLPIMF
-274 RDGNP
+274 KDGNP
-279 KPIEGY
+279 KPIPGY
-285 DARMAASR
+285 KARMDAAR

-304 AFIDFM
+304 EFIDFM

-334 AYKAPFIFANWNNT
+334 SYKAPFIFANWNNT
-348 SADVDVLTHEC
+348 SGDVDVLTHEC

-370 DPKVPAD
+370 DPAIPAD

-395 LTAPWHHLLFGKDTE
+395 LTAPWHHLLFGKDTD

-419 SFLFLAYGC
+419 SFVFLAYGC
-428 IVDEFQHRMYQNPD
+428 EVDEFQHIMYQNPD
-442 LTPDERNAV
+442 LTPDERNAE
-451 WLELEHKYR
+451 WLKLEKEYR

-504 LLSLKDHKDAWQRY
+504 LLSLTDHKDAWARY
-518 LRLVRRAGM
+518 LRLVRRAGT
-527 ASYAELCETAGL
+527 ASYTELLETAGL
-539 KVPFT
+539 KVPFEE
-544 DGSIKAIAEEM
+544 GSIKGIAQQMTDWLE
-555 EQWIAAHQVRAKP
+555 AHQV
-568 NETS
+568 

>member
-1 MKFREM
+1 MKFNEM

-18 ARCKELAAK
+18 ARCRELAAK
-27 AESAASGEALV
+27 AAAAPDGAALV
-38 AVYYE
+38 RLYYE
-43 QSRAFADYN
+43 QSEAFAEYN
-52 TAANLASIHYTCDTR
+52 TAANLANIHYTCDTR
-67 DAAWKAEQDFFD
+67 DAYWKAEQDFFD
-79 ANGPAVQNA
+79 ANGPAVTNA

-99 PHVDALTEAF
+99 PHVDALTEKF
-109 GTTCVAGMKNAVLG
+109 GTTCVAGMKNAVLS
-123 MDDRTID
+123 MDDRTVE
-130 LQKEYNALVSQ
+130 LQQQFNALVSR
-141 YQQVYGGALVEF
+141 YQQIYGGALVEL

-163 GPYKENLDPAVRR
+163 GPYKEDLDPAVRR

-188 HRAELD
+188 HRTELD
-194 ELYTKIVKNL
+194 ELYGQIVQNL
-204 NEQAKILGYHDYS
+204 NAQARVMGYHDYS

-248 LKKVIELRKKRT
+248 LQKVMALRAKRT
-260 GIEHL
+260 GIAHPA
-265 TFTDLPVSF
+265 FTDLPILF

-279 KPIEGY
+279 KPIPGY
-285 DARMAASR
+285 KARMDAAR

-304 AFIDFM
+304 EFIDFM

-334 AYKAPFIFANWNNT
+334 SYKAPFIFANWNDT
-348 SADVDVLTHEC
+348 SGDVDVLTHEC

-370 DPKVPAD
+370 DPAIPAD

-395 LTAPWHHLLFGKDTE
+395 LTAPWHHLLFGRDTD

-419 SFLFLAYGC
+419 SFVFLAYGC
-428 IVDEFQHRMYQNPD
+428 EVDEFQHIMYQNPD
-442 LTPDERNAV
+442 LTPDERNAE
-451 WLELEHKYR
+451 WLKLEKKYR

-504 LLSLKDHKDAWQRY
+504 LLSLTDHKDAWERY
-518 LRLVRRAGM
+518 LRLVRRAGT
-527 ASYAELCETAGL
+527 ASYTELLETAGL
-539 KVPFT
+539 KVPFEE
-544 DGSIKAIAEEM
+544 GSIKGIAQQMTDWLEN
-555 EQWIAAHQVRAKP
+555 HQV
-568 NETS
+568 